1 MQVPQ
6 PDLPATLVVSSP
18 HFVEGGRVPAR
29 FTCRGEGLSPGL
41 AWSGVPAEALDLA
54 VIVSDPDA
62 PRGTYL
68 HWLFTGLEPRDGS
81 FGDGAPPRGAREFP
95 NSARS
100 TGWVPPCPPSGTH
113 RYLFAVYALDAGV
126 RAASSEDALAQIR
139 RHVIAW
145 GALTT
150 LVSA

>member
-1 MQVPQ
+1 MRRTLIMLVVGLTPRLVGANT
-6 PDLPATLVVSSP
+6 PRLAALARDGAMRPLRTVLPAVTCSVQSSLV
-18 HFVEGGRVPAR
+18 
-29 FTCRGEGLSPGL
+29 
-41 AWSGVPAEALDLA
+41 
-54 VIVSDPDA
+54 
-62 PRGTYL
+62 
-68 HWLFTGLEPRDGS
+68 TGLEPRDGS

-100 TGWVPPCPPSGTH
+100 RGWVPPCPPSGTH